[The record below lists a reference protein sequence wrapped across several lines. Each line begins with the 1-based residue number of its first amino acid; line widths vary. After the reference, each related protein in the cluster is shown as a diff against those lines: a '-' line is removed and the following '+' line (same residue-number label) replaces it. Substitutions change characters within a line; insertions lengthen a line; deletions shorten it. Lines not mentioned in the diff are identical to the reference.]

1 MTQIARRRNLVR
13 VFRHV
18 NKGLGQGESVM
29 PSCPR
34 SLRAIFGLAVA
45 ALGLLA
51 TLVPAAPAP
60 PDAATAPPDSLVI
73 HDRLVDFGHA
83 PHAAPRAIDTVVIH
97 SSYDALGPDPYD
109 LDGLLAE
116 YRQYGVAPHYVIDR
130 AGTVWRTVRD
140 RDVAWHAG
148 RSRMSDGRTGV
159 NGFSLGIEMMTT
171 RTDSLTPAQYAGL
184 NALLARMGRLYPLRY
199 VVTHARISPG
209 RKDDPWNFDLR
220 LLDLPL
226 GCFK

>member
-1 MTQIARRRNLVR
+1 ML
-13 VFRHV
+13 FR
-18 NKGLGQGESVM
+18 
-29 PSCPR
+29 PR
-34 SLRAIFGLAVA
+34 SARAIFGLVA
-45 ALGLLA
+45 TVLGLLA
-51 TLVPAAPAP
+51 TLAPAVPAP
-60 PDAATAPPDSLVI
+60 PDAVAAPPDSLVI
-73 HDRLVDFGHA
+73 RDRLVDFGYA

-148 RSRMSDGRTGV
+148 RSRMPDGRTGV

-171 RTDSLTPAQYAGL
+171 KTDSLTEAQYDGL
-184 NALLARMGRLYPLRY
+184 NALLARLGRLHPLRH
-199 VVTHARISPG
+199 VVTHARIAPD
-209 RKDDPWNFDLR
+209 RKDDPWNFDLTR
-220 LLDLPL
+220 LVLPFH
-226 GCFK
+226 CFR

>member
-1 MTQIARRRNLVR
+1 MP
-13 VFRHV
+13 FRPLTV
-18 NKGLGQGESVM
+18 
-29 PSCPR
+29 
-34 SLRAIFGLAVA
+34 RAIIGLVA
-45 ALGLLA
+45 AFLGFLA
-51 TLVPAAPAP
+51 TLAPAAPAP

-73 HDRLVDFGHA
+73 RDRLVDFGYA

-130 AGTVWRTVRD
+130 AGTIWRTVRD

-148 RSRMSDGRTGV
+148 RSRMPDGRTGV

-171 RTDSLTPAQYAGL
+171 KTDSLTQAQYTGL
-184 NALLARMGRLYPLRY
+184 NALLTRLGRLYPLRH
-199 VVTHARISPG
+199 VVSHARIAPD
-209 RKDDPWNFDLR
+209 RKNDPWNFDFGR
-220 LLDLPL
+220 LDFSP